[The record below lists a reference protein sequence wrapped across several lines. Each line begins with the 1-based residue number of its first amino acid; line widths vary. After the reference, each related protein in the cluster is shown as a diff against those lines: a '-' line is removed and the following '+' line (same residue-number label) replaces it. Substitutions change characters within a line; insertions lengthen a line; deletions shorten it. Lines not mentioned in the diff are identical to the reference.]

1 MGRVQQG
8 VSEDGALS
16 PNTFLRRVVQACP
29 VAFPPL
35 PCTAVEVVGGL
46 SYFVGTVRIYTASA
60 ASAVVHGS
68 RLILIGLTKPTNW
81 LTVILSHH
89 ELY

>member
-16 PNTFLRRVVQACP
+16 PNTFLRRVVHACP
-29 VAFPPL
+29 VVFPPL

-46 SYFVGTVRIYTASA
+46 SSFA
-60 ASAVVHGS
+60 ARR
-68 RLILIGLTKPTNW
+68 RLNILLARSEFIQP
-81 LTVILSHH
+81 VPPPQ
-89 ELY
+89 